1 MFQNVKYLMM
11 EVVKNSVYD
20 KALVRIREGCNKILS
35 TKSAVITEEAIEVI
49 EVITQICQQ
58 KLQVENS

>member
-1 MFQNVKYLMM
+1 MM

-20 KALVRIREGCNKILS
+20 KALVRIRKGCNKILS